1 MKARLEAAR
10 TAVSCAD
17 LEKAIDA
24 AWRAQQADIER
35 AQGEFHAE
43 DETRA
48 RSEREALQARVDGT
62 RARLE
67 PMDAEIRRLDAELAD
82 LRRQVDAGRADL
94 VAQHNALAGRRG
106 ALADEYNRLAADANG
121 RIDALNWVR

>member
-1 MKARLEAAR
+1 M
-10 TAVSCAD
+10 SCAD

-35 AQGEFHAE
+35 AQDEFHAVYAS
-43 DETRA
+43 TA
-48 RSEREALQARVDGT
+48 RSEREALQGQLDGI

-67 PMDAEIRRLDAELAD
+67 PVEAEIRRLDTELAD

-94 VAQHNALAGRRG
+94 VAQHNALIGQRH
-106 ALADEYNRLAADANG
+106 ALAEDYIRLVADTNDL
-121 RIDALNWVR
+121 IDALNWARW